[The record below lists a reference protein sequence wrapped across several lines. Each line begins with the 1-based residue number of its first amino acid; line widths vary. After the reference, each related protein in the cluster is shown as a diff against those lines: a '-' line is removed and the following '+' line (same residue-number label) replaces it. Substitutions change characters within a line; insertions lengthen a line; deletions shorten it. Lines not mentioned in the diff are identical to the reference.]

1 MLKAYYK
8 LAKPGI
14 IYGNLLTAAAGFFL
28 ASKGNIDGWLLVSLM
43 IGMGTV
49 MGAACVLNNI
59 LDRSID
65 KKMSRTKSRALV
77 TGDISVVNA
86 TIYAGVLGT
95 VGFATLIIY
104 VNLLTAALGAIALL
118 LYVVAYGVAKRR
130 SVHGTLVGALPGA
143 VPPLAGYI
151 AVTDQFDLG
160 GLLLFIILAVWQMP
174 HFYAIGIYRRKD
186 YAAAG
191 IPVFPV
197 KYGVN
202 ATKPWMFFYIVL
214 FIVATMALTIA
225 GYAGTSFAVAMM
237 FIGFLW
243 LVRAKRGFRAKDHDK
258 WARGMFGFSL
268 KVLLLFCFML
278 SVEAWLP

>member
-28 ASKGNIDGWLLVSLM
+28 ASKGNIDGRLLVSLM

-65 KKMSRTKSRALV
+65 KKMSRTKNRALA

-86 TIYAGVLGT
+86 IIYAGVLGT
-95 VGFATLIIY
+95 VGFATLIVY
-104 VNLLTAALGAIALL
+104 VSLLTAALGAIALL

-130 SVHGTLVGALPGA
+130 SVHGTLVGAIPGA
-143 VPPLAGYI
+143 VPPLAGYV
-151 AVTDQFDLG
+151 AVTNQLDLG
-160 GLLLFIILAVWQMP
+160 GLLLFIILAAWQMP

-186 YAAAG
+186 YAAAS

-214 FIVATMALTIA
+214 FIIATIALTIT
-225 GYAGTSFAVAMM
+225 GYSGTSFAVAMM
-237 FIGFLW
+237 LIGFLW
-243 LVRAKRGFRAKDHDK
+243 LARAKRGFRVKDHDK